1 MPTLFAQVLVDAHRY
16 APGVDAYRPTKT
28 ADTAP
33 TVRRLGHLTREY
45 GRDLFER
52 AAAAVGLHRRHFRPE
67 VTAERLARLLE
78 LADGFET
85 TYSRLSDEQSRRA
98 LVAILKLRLL
108 GPQHAPL
115 ATTPSQFRARQAQ
128 VEQRHCLQP
137 ATRTVSDPWFSPLSL
152 YRVPVN
158 EGGDITLHCHSVDL
172 VSVFA
177 LGQYSYVHD
186 DVCVRVEEGDVVL
199 DVGGCWGDTALR
211 FASLVGPSGKVYT
224 FEFDPESVEVLRT
237 NLALNPE
244 LAARVEIVEKALWS
258 RSGEVLTVHQAG
270 RCTSVDT
277 PTGEKAM
284 TVETITL
291 DDFVEGAGVE
301 RVGFIKMD
309 VEGAEPLVMDGAVA
323 LLRTDRP
330 IILSE
335 LHPTQLERASGIS
348 ADGFLAAMRSLGYQA
363 HLVEHGL
370 VGAPL
375 DRAPAA
381 ALVSVVLL
389 PM

>member
-1 MPTLFAQVLVDAHRY
+1 
-16 APGVDAYRPTKT
+16 
-28 ADTAP
+28 
-33 TVRRLGHLTREY
+33 
-45 GRDLFER
+45 
-52 AAAAVGLHRRHFRPE
+52 
-67 VTAERLARLLE
+67 
-78 LADGFET
+78 
-85 TYSRLSDEQSRRA
+85 
-98 LVAILKLRLL
+98 
-108 GPQHAPL
+108 
-115 ATTPSQFRARQAQ
+115 
-128 VEQRHCLQP
+128 
-137 ATRTVSDPWFSPLSL
+137 
-152 YRVPVN
+152 
-158 EGGDITLHCHSVDL
+158 

-309 VEGAEPLVMDGAVA
+309 VEGAEASVLAGASRTIRDSAPRLAIAAYHKDDDLIV
-323 LLRTDRP
+323 LREAIEDAVSGYRFYIDTF
-330 IILSE
+330 S
-335 LHPTQLERASGIS
+335 PTE
-348 ADGFLAAMRSLGYQA
+348 D
-363 HLVEHGL
+363 ET
-370 VGAPL
+370 
-375 DRAPAA
+375 
-381 ALVSVVLL
+381 VLFAV
-389 PM
+389 PSSTHSRESQ